1 MDNGKIADDDDIYD
15 ADSIDENVIISIVGT
30 HSSES
35 HAFLH
40 SFNTSSSGYYLPLY
54 VLPSICLL

>member
-15 ADSIDENVIISIVGT
+15 ADSIDENVISIVGT